1 MNVGIQVE
9 AFSKCQYQLV
19 RAKETSRGV
28 MNRFIKSKRP
38 PRLIHTYDIFT
49 RVTHNRILQAQTRHT
64 YGAEC
69 SWGARLATKVA

>member
-38 PRLIHTYDIFT
+38 PRLIHFT
-49 RVTHNRILQAQTRHT
+49 QVTHNRILQAQTRHT